1 MFTLPSIFKR
11 PVAPGM
17 AAPGAMAPGEAA
29 APSAAPQQP
38 SPLPDAAGVPH
49 VEPLT
54 TTPAR
59 SEILRKL
66 RSRPSAKSSLLAL
79 GLLILVIVV
88 APFLAPQNPYDLL
101 ALDIMD
107 GRLPPGAT
115 NFDETITYWMG
126 TDAQGRDMLSAIL
139 YGLRIS
145 LFVGLSAVLISVAI
159 GVSLGLLAAYRG
171 GWIDTVV
178 MRAVDFIL
186 GFPTILVALVLL
198 AVVGRGIDKVIIALV
213 VVQWAHYARIMRGR
227 ALQERRKEYIEAA
240 HNLGFPAW
248 RIMLLHLMPNC
259 IGPVMVFGTIQI
271 ATAITLEATLSFLG
285 VGVPVTEPS
294 LGLLIASGFEYLLS
308 GDYWISI
315 FPGVALLLIILY
327 INIAGDRLRDSLD
340 SRR

>member
-1 MFTLPSIFKR
+1 MTAGR
-11 PVAPGM
+11 PAAVVPPAPAAQAATSSGQNPPHVAPLL
-17 AAPGAMAPGEAA
+17 E
-29 APSAAPQQP
+29 
-38 SPLPDAAGVPH
+38 
-49 VEPLT
+49 
-54 TTPAR
+54 TPAR
-59 SEILRKL
+59 AKILRKL
-66 RSRPSAKSSLLAL
+66 RSRPSAKKSLLAL
-79 GLLILVIVV
+79 ALLILAVVIL
-88 APFLAPQNPYDLL
+88 PFFAPQNPYDLM

-115 NFDETITYWMG
+115 NFDQSMTYWMG
-126 TDAQGRDMLSAIL
+126 TDAQGRDMFSAIL

-145 LFVGLSAVLISVAI
+145 LFVGLGAVLISVAI
-159 GVSLGLLAAYRG
+159 GVTLGLAAAYRG
-171 GWIDTVV
+171 GWVDTLV

-198 AVVGRGIDKVIIALV
+198 AVLGRGIDKVIVALV

-240 HNLGFPAW
+240 QNLGFPAW
-248 RIMLLHLMPNC
+248 RIMLVHLMPNC
-259 IGPVMVFGTIQI
+259 IGPIMVFATIQI

-315 FPGVALLLIILY
+315 FPGIALLLLILS

-340 SRR
+340 PRR